1 MNWVRYSDFHLLSK
15 NVSFAKINHIKLHGV
30 STGFHRLNTSTLDF
44 SAILVRKEK
53 DKSMILIPVIVIRL
67 KKASSLTFK
76 ASVHAD
82 VNIS

>member
-1 MNWVRYSDFHLLSK
+1 MNGLSTPELSN
-15 NVSFAKINHIKLHGV
+15 NVSFAKINSQIKLHCV
-30 STGFHRLNTSTLDF
+30 STEFHRLNTSTLDF